1 MSRPFIAHDYQLAA
15 GRHLDRY
22 HNASL
27 FLDMGLG
34 KTVVTL
40 LAIKRRFAERSVKKV
55 LVVAPKRVAEN
66 TWTTEAAEWDQTK
79 DLVIS
84 VVAGNEKQ
92 RKAALRKPAQIY
104 TIGVDNFPW
113 LVALFGD
120 TWPFD
125 YVVYDELSLFK
136 SSKSKRFKSART
148 VRPLIK
154 RVTGLTGTPMSNG
167 LLDLW
172 SQLYILDGGKRL
184 GTSIENYR
192 ATYFDR
198 GKQLAN
204 DTYAY
209 DLKSKAHPLLGND
222 IYEKSVSSKISDIC
236 ISMKAEDYLDLPE
249 RIDENRLG
257 YLDGLEYERYLS
269 FEREKV
275 LQLYGNGEEVTAV
288 NAAVL
293 AGKLLEYSNGA
304 VYVNKKISDDY
315 EEVHTKK
322 IELLGEALD
331 AANGEGVLV
340 LYNFKHDVWQ
350 IQKYLGK
357 HFDIHT
363 MAEKDIIAKWNAN
376 KIPVLIGHPKSMG
389 HGLNMQKGGGLMFH
403 YGVNWS
409 LELYRQ
415 VIKRIHRQGREF
427 RVLNS
432 HLLMDKTIDMRVVER
447 IEQKGRAEDSVLDYI
462 KARVRMHLAA

>member
-1 MSRPFIAHDYQLAA
+1 MSKWFTAHGYQVEA
-15 GRHLDRY
+15 GEHLDRY
-22 HNASL
+22 PNASL

-34 KTVVTL
+34 KTIVTL
-40 LAIKRRFAERSVKKV
+40 LAIKRRLAERVVKKV
-55 LVVAPKRVAEN
+55 LVVAPKRVAEH
-66 TWTTEAAEWDQTK
+66 TWTTEALAWDQTK
-79 DLVIS
+79 GLVIS
-84 VVAGNEKQ
+84 VVAGTEKQ
-92 RKAALRKPAQIY
+92 RKTALRKPANIY
-104 TIGVDNFPW
+104 TIGVDNFAW

-136 SSKSKRFKSART
+136 SSKSKRFKAAKII
-148 VRPLIK
+148 RPFVK
-154 RVTGLTGTPMSNG
+154 RVTGQTGTPMSNG
-167 LLDLW
+167 LMDLW

-184 GTSIENYR
+184 GTSIEKYR

-204 DTYAY
+204 DTYSY
-209 DLKSKAHPLLGND
+209 DLKAKAHPLLGND
-222 IYEKSVSSKISDIC
+222 IYEKSISSKISDIC

-257 YLDGLEYERYLS
+257 YLEGLEYQRYLD
-269 FEREKV
+269 FERDSV
-275 LQLYGNGEEVTAV
+275 LQLYGNGQEINAV

-304 VYVNKKISDDY
+304 VYANKERTEY
-315 EEVHTKK
+315 EEVHTHK
-322 IELLGEALD
+322 IDLLGEALS
-331 AANGEGVLV
+331 AANGEGALV
-340 LYNFKHDVWQ
+340 LYNFRHDVWR
-350 IQKYLGK
+350 IKKHLGK
-357 HFDIHT
+357 DFDIHT
-363 MAEKDIIAKWNAN
+363 MAEKNIIDQWNKN

-403 YGVNWS
+403 FGVNWS

-432 HLLMDKTIDMRVVER
+432 HLLMDKTIDLRVVQRLGE
-447 IEQKGRAEDSVLDYI
+447 KGAAEDSLLDYI
-462 KARVRMHLAA
+462 KARVKMHLAA

>member
-1 MSRPFIAHDYQLAA
+1 MSRKFVAHDYQLAA
-15 GRHLDRY
+15 GRHLDEY
-22 HNASL
+22 YNASL

-34 KTVVTL
+34 KTIITL
-40 LAIKRRFAERSVKKV
+40 LGIKRRLAERSVKKV
-55 LVVAPKRVAEN
+55 LVVAPKRVAEH
-66 TWTTEAAEWDQTK
+66 TWTTEAAQWDQTK

-84 VVAGNEKQ
+84 VVAGTEKQ
-92 RKAALRKPAQIY
+92 RKNALRRPANIY
-104 TIGVDNFPW
+104 TVGVDNFAW

-136 SSKSKRFKSART
+136 SNKSKRFKAARM
-148 VRPLIK
+148 VRPFVH

-172 SQLYILDGGKRL
+172 SQLYILDGGDRL
-184 GTSIENYR
+184 GSSIEKYR

-204 DTYAY
+204 DTYSY

-222 IYEKSVSSKISDIC
+222 IYEKSISSKIGDIC

-249 RIDENRLG
+249 RIDENRMG
-257 YLDGLEYERYLS
+257 YMDGMEFDRYLR
-269 FEREKV
+269 FEKESV
-275 LQLYGNGEEVTAV
+275 LQLYGNGAEVTAV

-304 VYVNKKISDDY
+304 IYTSKEKTEY
-315 EEVHTKK
+315 EEVHTHK
-322 IELLGEALD
+322 IDLLGEALG
-331 AANGEGVLV
+331 AANGEGALV
-340 LYNFKHDVWQ
+340 LYNFRHDVWR
-350 IQKYLGK
+350 IQKHLGK

-363 MAEKDIIAKWNAN
+363 MAEKNVINLWNDN
-376 KIPVLIGHPKSMG
+376 KIPVLVGHPKSMG
-389 HGLNMQKGGGLMFH
+389 HGLNLQKGGGLMFH
-403 YGVNWS
+403 FGVNWS

-447 IEQKGRAEDSVLDYI
+447 IDQKGKAEDSLLDYI
-462 KARVRMHLAA
+462 KARVRFHLAA